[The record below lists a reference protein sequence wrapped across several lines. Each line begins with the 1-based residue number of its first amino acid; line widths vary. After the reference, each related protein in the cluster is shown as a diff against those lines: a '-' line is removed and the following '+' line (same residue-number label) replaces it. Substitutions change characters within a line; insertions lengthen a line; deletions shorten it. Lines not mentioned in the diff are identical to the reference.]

1 MELCQLVLKET
12 TNFKINLK
20 IAETIWEEL
29 LIKFLLLKIKMPLE
43 TKIKCFGNKIMEI
56 LTVVQQLIIQDSQTT
71 EISSK
76 LDIYKTGA

>member
-12 TNFKINLK
+12 TNFRINLK

-43 TKIKCFGNKIMEI
+43 TKIKYFGNKTMEI